1 MFRLLRPFFIAL
13 LLCTTAAL
21 LPAQSS
27 GSEDSSGN
35 DAEEEKATEE
45 LRVEPR
51 VEEPTIQVDSVGV
64 RVQPQLEFIIPYGV
78 ISQSADIP
86 IGQSVISTKADFDLA
101 SSAVAGEVG
110 LTRRFG
116 DWEPG
121 LRAYQRSNT
130 EGIAQPRITGG
141 EVRLT
146 PDERYLERERGVVG
160 DLNWFIREDLV
171 GNGAM
176 ELKESIETLL
186 SEPQDAEAIQ
196 ESSFE
201 IVPSVSMELRN
212 LRIATPR
219 RSADIQGTYLRFT
232 LSQRYVE
239 EFSSPAA
246 LSGRVATLV
255 SLDPHPRINLEHRAS
270 ATTPLYI
277 WDRSL
282 FNALSL
288 GGFDTVR
295 GFGSG
300 DISETRGIL
309 LRNTLSWRPKPQDAA
324 SFDSPVV
331 GTEDETVRI
340 RLHNFKA
347 LLAVDTLLAQEG
359 PELDSE
365 INPYLGAGPGAATTV
380 SAGES
385 IHFDLRAFLAWP
397 VGYDTLPVFYL
408 RGAIFSVSTE

>member
-1 MFRLLRPFFIAL
+1 MIAF
-13 LLCTTAAL
+13 LLCTTAAFL
-21 LPAQSS
+21 TAQSS
-27 GSEDSSGN
+27 GSGEGGSD
-35 DAEEEKATEE
+35 DAEEEVGEDD
-45 LRVEPR
+45 LREEPR
-51 VEEPTIQVDSVGV
+51 IEEPTIQVDSVGV
-64 RVQPQLEFIIPYGV
+64 RVQPQLEFVIPYGV

-86 IGQSVISTKADFDLA
+86 IGQSVVSTKADFDLA

-110 LTRRFG
+110 LSRRFG

-171 GNGAM
+171 GNSAM
-176 ELKESIETLL
+176 ELNESIETLL
-186 SEPQDAEAIQ
+186 SEPQDGEAVQ

-201 IVPSVSMELRN
+201 IIPSLSMELRN

-219 RSADIQGTYLRFT
+219 RSPDIRGTYLRFT

-239 EFSSPAA
+239 EFSSPAS
-246 LSGRVATLV
+246 LSGRVGTLV
-255 SLDPHPRINLEHRAS
+255 SLDPHPRVNLEHRAS

-282 FNALSL
+282 FKSLSL

-309 LRNTLSWRPKPQDAA
+309 LRNTLSWRPAPQEAA

-331 GTEDETVRI
+331 GSEDETVKI

-347 LLAVDTLLAQEG
+347 LIAVDTLLAQAG

-365 INPYLGAGPGAATTV
+365 VSPYLGTGPGAAITV

-397 VGYDTLPVFYL
+397 VGYDNLPVFYL
-408 RGAIFSVSTE
+408 RGAIFTVSTE